1 MFKKIYLSLLLV
13 GFALTSSGCVA
24 FLAGA
29 GGTVLWQG
37 GKVISE
43 ENTTMERAVIA
54 TKEAFKAKKI
64 TLTDQTI
71 RDTVTQIRGDD
82 SSQTKIAVDV
92 FVTGAKS
99 CRIEVR
105 VGLGEEK
112 AGRELLS
119 QIKKR
124 L

>member
-1 MFKKIYLSLLLV
+1 V
-13 GFALTSSGCVA
+13 GI
-24 FLAGA
+24 LAGA

-43 ENTTMERAVIA
+43 ENVTMERAVAA
-54 TKEAFKAKKI
+54 TKEAFKAKKM
-64 TLTDQTI
+64 TLTDQTT
-71 RDTVTQIRGDD
+71 RDTVTQLRGDD

-92 FVTGAKS
+92 FVTGSKS

-119 QIKKR
+119 EIKRR